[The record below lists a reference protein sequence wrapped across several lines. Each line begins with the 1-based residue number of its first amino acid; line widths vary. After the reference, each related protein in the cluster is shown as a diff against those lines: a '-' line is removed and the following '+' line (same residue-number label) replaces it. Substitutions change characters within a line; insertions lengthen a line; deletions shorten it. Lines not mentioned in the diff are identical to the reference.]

1 MLTKTIGL
9 TIRDYK
15 IAMTSPLKFFEED
28 DLELIFTVGEF
39 GAKVVNDEQDSEV
52 YTPMFPEDAILFVE
66 TPRKVDTVEAVLIDG
81 ENIHFRLTNKY
92 SHGGN
97 IGIGRMQIV
106 LFDGDNRKAL
116 PPFQFEIQPIIY
128 QEQPEIMYNGLM
140 DEYGVSL
147 CSEDMMLLDSTDP
160 VYGIKISELP
170 ITDVAQGYIPI
181 VQDFVTK
188 KISVDTLI
196 NETLNQVD
204 NKINDSNNNILQI
217 VDSKIINKI
226 NTTVPSMINEQITT
240 QVPTLIDESIQSFEQ
255 NIDDKINQG
264 VIEGMKYTNPISE
277 TITNYKTALDYLLYY
292 DLSISLYCNQ
302 STNLEVGESLNSITF
317 TWNYN
322 KDGISFQSF
331 NGENIHDLSI
341 REYTYNIPLSTNKTF
356 TLMASDE
363 RKTFSKSISFNFK
376 YGRYWGVNTNETLD
390 SSDILSLNKELSNG
404 RGKTFTVFSGEG
416 LYIYYC
422 YPISWGA
429 ATFSVGGFVGGFE
442 LVGTVAFTNSKGNT
456 SDYYVYRSS
465 NHSLGN
471 TTVTVS

>member
-52 YTPMFPEDAILFVE
+52 YTPMFPKDAILFVE
-66 TPRKVDTVEAVLIDG
+66 TPRKVDTVEAVLIEG

-97 IGIGRMQIV
+97 IGVGRMQIV
-106 LFDGDNRKAL
+106 LFDGNNRKAL

-128 QEQPEIMYNGLM
+128 QERPEIMYNGLM
-140 DEYGVSL
+140 DENGIAL

-170 ITDVAQGYIPI
+170 ITEVAQGYIPI

-188 KISVDTLI
+188 KISIDTLI
-196 NETLNQVD
+196 NTTVQGFEEYID
-204 NKINDSNNNILQI
+204 NK
-217 VDSKIINKI
+217 
-226 NTTVPSMINEQITT
+226 MR
-240 QVPTLIDESIQSFEQ
+240 
-255 NIDDKINQG
+255 
-264 VIEGMKYTNPISE
+264 YTNPISE
-277 TITNYKTALDYLLYY
+277 TITDYKTALDYLLYY
-292 DLSISLYCNQ
+292 DLTISLSCNQ
-302 STNLEVGESLNSITF
+302 PTNLEVGESLNSITF

-331 NGENIHDLSI
+331 NGENIRDLSI

-356 TLMASDE
+356 TLMATDE

-376 YGRYWGVNTNETLD
+376 YGRYWGVNAKKILNN
-390 SSDILSLNKELSNG
+390 SDIASLNKELSNG
-404 RGKTFTVFSGEG
+404 RGKTFTVSCGEG

-422 YPISWGA
+422 YPMSWGA

-442 LVGTVAFTNSKGNT
+442 LVDTVSFSNSYDYA
-456 SDYYVYRSS
+456 SDYYVYRST
-465 NHSLGN
+465 NHSLGD

>member
-9 TIRDYK
+9 TIKDYK

-28 DLELIFTVGEF
+28 DLELNFTVGEF
-39 GAKVVNDEQDSEV
+39 GAEVINDEQDSEV
-52 YTPMFPEDAILFVE
+52 YTPMFPKDAILFVE
-66 TPRKVDTVEAVLIDG
+66 TPKKVDTVEAVLIEGAD
-81 ENIHFRLTNKY
+81 IHFRLTNKY

-97 IGIGRMQIV
+97 IGMGRMQIV

-128 QEQPEIMYNGLM
+128 QEQPDIMYNGLM
-140 DEYGVSL
+140 DENGVSL

-160 VYGIKISELP
+160 VYGIKISEMT
-170 ITDVAQGYIPI
+170 ITDVAQGYIQI
-181 VQDFVTK
+181 VQYFVTK
-188 KISVDTLI
+188 KISIDTLI
-196 NETLNQVD
+196 NETLNQID
-204 NKINDSNNNILQI
+204 DKINISQI
-217 VDSKIINKI
+217 IESKITDRI
-226 NTTVPSMINEQITT
+226 NTIVPSMINEQIIT
-240 QVPTLIDESIQSFEQ
+240 QVPTLIDESMQGFEEH
-255 NIDDKINQG
+255 IDNRVNQG
-264 VIEGMKYTNPISE
+264 LIDGMRYTNPISE

-292 DLSISLYCNQ
+292 DLTISLYCNQ

-331 NGENIHDLSI
+331 DGENIRDLSI
-341 REYTYNIPLSTNKTF
+341 REYTYNTPLSENKTF
-356 TLMASDE
+356 TLKASDE

-376 YGRYWGVNTNETLD
+376 YGRYWGVNASETL
-390 SSDILSLNKELSNG
+390 SGSDISSLNKELSNG
-404 RGKTFTVFSGEG
+404 RGKTFTVFCGEG

-422 YPISWGA
+422 YPMSWGA

-442 LVGTVAFTNSKGNT
+442 LVGTVAFTNSKGDT
-456 SDYYVYRSS
+456 SDYYVYRST
-465 NHSLGN
+465 NHSLGD

>member
-9 TIRDYK
+9 TIKDYK

-39 GAKVVNDEQDSEV
+39 GANVVNDEQDSEV
-52 YTPMFPEDAILFVE
+52 YTPMFPKDAILFVE

-92 SHGGN
+92 SHSGN
-97 IGIGRMQIV
+97 IGVGRMQIV
-106 LFDGDNRKAL
+106 LFDGGSRKAL

-128 QEQPEIMYNGLM
+128 QEQPDIMYNGLM
-140 DEYGVSL
+140 DENGIAL

-170 ITDVAQGYIPI
+170 TTEVAQGYIPI

-188 KISVDTLI
+188 KISIDTLI
-196 NETLNQVD
+196 NETLNQMD
-204 NKINDSNNNILQI
+204 DRINNSQI
-217 VDSKIINKI
+217 IESKITDRI
-226 NTTVPSMINEQITT
+226 NTIVPSMINEQITT
-240 QVPTLIDESIQSFEQ
+240 QVPTLIDESMQGFEEH
-255 NIDDKINQG
+255 IDNRVNQG
-264 VIEGMKYTNPISE
+264 LIDGMRYTNPISE

-292 DLSISLYCNQ
+292 NLTISLYCNQ

-331 NGENIHDLSI
+331 DGENIRDLSI
-341 REYTYNIPLSTNKTF
+341 REYTYNTPLSENKTF

-376 YGRYWGVNTNETLD
+376 YGRYWGVNASETL
-390 SSDILSLNKELSNG
+390 SGSDISSLNKELSNG
-404 RGKTFTVFSGEG
+404 RGKTFTVFCGEG

-422 YPISWGA
+422 YPMSWGV

-442 LVGTVAFTNSKGNT
+442 LVGTVAFTNSKGDT
-456 SDYYVYRSS
+456 SDYYVYRST
-465 NHSLGN
+465 NHSLGD

>member
-9 TIRDYK
+9 TIKDYK

-39 GAKVVNDEQDSEV
+39 GAKVVNDEQDGEV
-52 YTPMFPEDAILFVE
+52 YTPMFPKDAILFVE
-66 TPRKVDTVEAVLIDG
+66 TPRKVDTVEAVLIEG

-97 IGIGRMQIV
+97 IGVGRMQIV
-106 LFDGDNRKAL
+106 LFDGNNRKAL

-128 QEQPEIMYNGLM
+128 QERPEIMYNGLM
-140 DEYGVSL
+140 DENGIAL

-170 ITDVAQGYIPI
+170 ITEVAQGYIPI

-188 KISVDTLI
+188 KISIDTLI
-196 NETLNQVD
+196 NTTVQGFEEYID
-204 NKINDSNNNILQI
+204 NK
-217 VDSKIINKI
+217 
-226 NTTVPSMINEQITT
+226 MR
-240 QVPTLIDESIQSFEQ
+240 
-255 NIDDKINQG
+255 
-264 VIEGMKYTNPISE
+264 YTNPISE
-277 TITNYKTALDYLLYY
+277 TITDYKTALDYLLYY
-292 DLSISLYCNQ
+292 DLTISLSCNQ
-302 STNLEVGESLNSITF
+302 PTNLEVGESLNSITF
-317 TWNYN
+317 TWSYN

-331 NGENIHDLSI
+331 DSENIRDLSI

-356 TLMASDE
+356 TLMATDE

-376 YGRYWGVNTNETLD
+376 YGRYWGVNAKKILNN
-390 SSDILSLNKELSNG
+390 SDIASLNKELSNG
-404 RGKTFTVFSGEG
+404 RGKTFTVSCGEG

-422 YPISWGA
+422 YPMSWGA

-442 LVGTVAFTNSKGNT
+442 LVDTVSFSNSYDYA
-456 SDYYVYRSS
+456 SDYYVYRST
-465 NHSLGN
+465 NHSLGD

>member
-1 MLTKTIGL
+1 MLAKTIGL
-9 TIRDYK
+9 TIKDYK

-39 GAKVVNDEQDSEV
+39 GAKVVNDEQNSEV

-128 QEQPEIMYNGLM
+128 QERPEIMYNGLM
-140 DEYGVSL
+140 DENGIAL

-170 ITDVAQGYIPI
+170 ITEVAQGYIPI
-181 VQDFVTK
+181 VQDFITK
-188 KISVDTLI
+188 KISIDTLI
-196 NETLNQVD
+196 NTTVQGFEEYID
-204 NKINDSNNNILQI
+204 NK
-217 VDSKIINKI
+217 
-226 NTTVPSMINEQITT
+226 MR
-240 QVPTLIDESIQSFEQ
+240 
-255 NIDDKINQG
+255 
-264 VIEGMKYTNPISE
+264 YTNPISE
-277 TITNYKTALDYLLYY
+277 TITDYKTALDYLLYY
-292 DLSISLYCNQ
+292 DLTISLSCNQ
-302 STNLEVGESLNSITF
+302 PTNLEVGESLNSITF

-331 NGENIHDLSI
+331 DGENIRDLSI
-341 REYTYNIPLSTNKTF
+341 REYTYNTPLSENKTF
-356 TLMASDE
+356 TLKASDE

-376 YGRYWGVNTNETLD
+376 YGRYWGVNASETL
-390 SSDILSLNKELSNG
+390 SGSDISSLNKELSNG
-404 RGKTFTVFSGEG
+404 RGKTFTVFCGEG

-422 YPISWGA
+422 YPMSWGV

-442 LVGTVAFTNSKGNT
+442 LVGTVAFSNSKGDT
-456 SDYYVYRSS
+456 SDYYVYRST

-471 TTVTVS
+471 ITVTVS

>member
-52 YTPMFPEDAILFVE
+52 YTPMFPKDAILFVE
-66 TPRKVDTVEAVLIDG
+66 TPRKVDTVEAVLIEG

-97 IGIGRMQIV
+97 IGVGRMQIV
-106 LFDGDNRKAL
+106 LFDGNNRKAL

-128 QEQPEIMYNGLM
+128 QERPEIMYNGLM
-140 DEYGVSL
+140 DENGIAL

-170 ITDVAQGYIPI
+170 ITEVAQGYIPI

-188 KISVDTLI
+188 KISIDTLI
-196 NETLNQVD
+196 TTTVQGFEEYID
-204 NKINDSNNNILQI
+204 NK
-217 VDSKIINKI
+217 
-226 NTTVPSMINEQITT
+226 MR
-240 QVPTLIDESIQSFEQ
+240 
-255 NIDDKINQG
+255 
-264 VIEGMKYTNPISE
+264 YTNPISE
-277 TITNYKTALDYLLYY
+277 TITDYKTALDYLLYY
-292 DLSISLYCNQ
+292 DLTISLSCNQ

-317 TWNYN
+317 TWSYN

-331 NGENIHDLSI
+331 NGENIRDLSI

-356 TLMASDE
+356 TLMATDE

-376 YGRYWGVNTNETLD
+376 HGRYWGVNAKEILNN
-390 SSDILSLNKELSNG
+390 SDIASLNKELSNG
-404 RGKTFTVFSGEG
+404 RGKTFTVSCGEG

-422 YPISWGA
+422 YPMSWGA

-442 LVGTVAFTNSKGNT
+442 LVDTVSFSNSYDYA
-456 SDYYVYRSS
+456 SDYYVYRST
-465 NHSLGN
+465 NHSLGD

>member
-1 MLTKTIGL
+1 MLAKTIGL
-9 TIRDYK
+9 TIKDYK

-39 GAKVVNDEQDSEV
+39 GAKVVNDEQNSEV
-52 YTPMFPEDAILFVE
+52 YTPMFPKDAILFVE

-97 IGIGRMQIV
+97 IGVGRMQIV
-106 LFDGDNRKAL
+106 LFDGNNRKAL

-128 QEQPEIMYNGLM
+128 QERPEIMYNGLM
-140 DEYGVSL
+140 DENGIAL

-170 ITDVAQGYIPI
+170 ITEVAQGYIPI
-181 VQDFVTK
+181 VQDFITK

-196 NETLNQVD
+196 NTTVQGFEEYID
-204 NKINDSNNNILQI
+204 NK
-217 VDSKIINKI
+217 
-226 NTTVPSMINEQITT
+226 MR
-240 QVPTLIDESIQSFEQ
+240 
-255 NIDDKINQG
+255 
-264 VIEGMKYTNPISE
+264 YTNPISE
-277 TITNYKTALDYLLYY
+277 TITDYKTALDYLLYY
-292 DLSISLYCNQ
+292 DLTISLSCNQ
-302 STNLEVGESLNSITF
+302 PTNLEVGESLNSITF
-317 TWNYN
+317 TWSYN

-331 NGENIHDLSI
+331 NSENIRDLSI

-356 TLMASDE
+356 TLMATDE

-376 YGRYWGVNTNETLD
+376 YGRYWGVNAKKILNN
-390 SSDILSLNKELSNG
+390 SDIASLNKELSNG
-404 RGKTFTVFSGEG
+404 RGKTFTVSCGEG

-422 YPISWGA
+422 YPMSWGA

-442 LVGTVAFTNSKGNT
+442 LVDTVSFSNSYDYA
-456 SDYYVYRSS
+456 SDYYVYRST
-465 NHSLGN
+465 NHSLGD

>member
-9 TIRDYK
+9 TIKDYK

-39 GAKVVNDEQDSEV
+39 GANVVNDEQDSEV
-52 YTPMFPEDAILFVE
+52 YTPMFPKDAILFVE

-92 SHGGN
+92 SHSGN
-97 IGIGRMQIV
+97 IGVGRMQIV
-106 LFDGDNRKAL
+106 LFDGGSRKAL

-128 QEQPEIMYNGLM
+128 QEQPDIMYNGLM
-140 DEYGVSL
+140 DENGVSL

-170 ITDVAQGYIPI
+170 TTEVVQGYIPI

-188 KISVDTLI
+188 KISIDTLI

-204 NKINDSNNNILQI
+204 NKINDSQI
-217 VDSKIINKI
+217 IESKIINKI
-226 NTTVPSMINEQITT
+226 NTTVPSMIDGQIAM
-240 QVPTLIDESIQSFEQ
+240 QVPTLIDESMQGFEEHVD
-255 NIDDKINQG
+255 NRVNQG
-264 VIEGMKYTNPISE
+264 LIDGMRYTNPISE

-292 DLSISLYCNQ
+292 DLTISLYCNQ
-302 STNLEVGESLNSITF
+302 STNLEIGESLDSITF

-331 NGENIHDLSI
+331 DGENIRDLSI
-341 REYTYNIPLSTNKTF
+341 REYTYNTPLSENKTF

-376 YGRYWGVNTNETLD
+376 YGRYWGVNASETL
-390 SSDILSLNKELSNG
+390 SGTDISSLNKELSNG
-404 RGKTFTVFSGEG
+404 RGKTFTVFCGEG

-422 YPISWGA
+422 YPMSWGV

-442 LVGTVAFTNSKGNT
+442 LVGTVAFTNSKGDT
-456 SDYYVYRSS
+456 SYYYVYRST
-465 NHSLGN
+465 NHSLGD

>member
-9 TIRDYK
+9 TIKDYK

-39 GAKVVNDEQDSEV
+39 GANVVNDEQDSEV
-52 YTPMFPEDAILFVE
+52 YTPMFPKDAILFVE
-66 TPRKVDTVEAVLIDG
+66 TPKKVDTVEAVLIDG
-81 ENIHFRLTNKY
+81 DNIHFRLTNKY
-92 SHGGN
+92 SHSGN
-97 IGIGRMQIV
+97 IGVGRMQIV
-106 LFDGDNRKAL
+106 LFDGGSRKAL

-128 QEQPEIMYNGLM
+128 QEQPDIMYNGLM
-140 DEYGVSL
+140 DENGIAL

-170 ITDVAQGYIPI
+170 TTEVAQGYIPI

-188 KISVDTLI
+188 KISIDTLI
-196 NETLNQVD
+196 NETLNQMD
-204 NKINDSNNNILQI
+204 DRINNSQI
-217 VDSKIINKI
+217 IESKITDRI
-226 NTTVPSMINEQITT
+226 NTIVPSMINEQITT
-240 QVPTLIDESIQSFEQ
+240 QVPTLIDESMQGFEEH
-255 NIDDKINQG
+255 IDNRVNQG
-264 VIEGMKYTNPISE
+264 LIDGMRYTNPISE

-292 DLSISLYCNQ
+292 DLIISLYCNQ

-331 NGENIHDLSI
+331 DGENIRDLSI
-341 REYTYNIPLSTNKTF
+341 REYTYNTPLSENKTF

-376 YGRYWGVNTNETLD
+376 YGRYWGVNASETL
-390 SSDILSLNKELSNG
+390 SGSDISSLNKELSNG
-404 RGKTFTVFSGEG
+404 RGKTFTVFCGEG

-422 YPISWGA
+422 YPMSWGA
-429 ATFSVGGFVGGFE
+429 ATFSVGGFVGGFK
-442 LVGTVAFTNSKGNT
+442 LVDTVAFTNSKGDT
-456 SDYYVYRSS
+456 SDYYVYRST
-465 NHSLGN
+465 NHSLGD

>member
-1 MLTKTIGL
+1 MLAKTIGL

-52 YTPMFPEDAILFVE
+52 YTPMFPKDAILFVE
-66 TPRKVDTVEAVLIDG
+66 TPRKVDTVEAVLIEG

-97 IGIGRMQIV
+97 IGVGRMQIV
-106 LFDGDNRKAL
+106 LFDGNNRKAL

-128 QEQPEIMYNGLM
+128 QERPEIMYNGLM
-140 DEYGVSL
+140 DENGIAL

-170 ITDVAQGYIPI
+170 ITEVAQGYIPI

-188 KISVDTLI
+188 KISIDTLI
-196 NETLNQVD
+196 NTTVQGFEEHID
-204 NKINDSNNNILQI
+204 NK
-217 VDSKIINKI
+217 
-226 NTTVPSMINEQITT
+226 MR
-240 QVPTLIDESIQSFEQ
+240 
-255 NIDDKINQG
+255 
-264 VIEGMKYTNPISE
+264 YTNPISE
-277 TITNYKTALDYLLYY
+277 TITDYKTALDYLLYY
-292 DLSISLYCNQ
+292 DLTISLSCNQ

-317 TWNYN
+317 TWSYN

-331 NGENIHDLSI
+331 NGENIRDLSI

-356 TLMASDE
+356 TLMATDE

-376 YGRYWGVNTNETLD
+376 HGTYWGVNAKKTLNN
-390 SSDILSLNKELSNG
+390 SDIASLNKELSNG
-404 RGKTFTVFSGEG
+404 RGKTFTVSCGEG

-422 YPISWGA
+422 YPMSWGA

-442 LVGTVAFTNSKGNT
+442 LVDTVSFSNSHDYA
-456 SDYYVYRSS
+456 SDYYVYRST

>member
-52 YTPMFPEDAILFVE
+52 YTPMFPKDAILFVE
-66 TPRKVDTVEAVLIDG
+66 TPRKVDTVEAVLIEG

-97 IGIGRMQIV
+97 IGVGRMQIV
-106 LFDGDNRKAL
+106 LFDGNNRKAL

-128 QEQPEIMYNGLM
+128 QERPEIMYNGLM
-140 DEYGVSL
+140 DENGIAL

-170 ITDVAQGYIPI
+170 ITEVAQGYIPI

-188 KISVDTLI
+188 KISIDTLI
-196 NETLNQVD
+196 NTTVQGFEEYID
-204 NKINDSNNNILQI
+204 NK
-217 VDSKIINKI
+217 
-226 NTTVPSMINEQITT
+226 MR
-240 QVPTLIDESIQSFEQ
+240 
-255 NIDDKINQG
+255 
-264 VIEGMKYTNPISE
+264 YTNPISE
-277 TITNYKTALDYLLYY
+277 TITDYKTALDYLLYY
-292 DLSISLYCNQ
+292 DLTISLSCNQ
-302 STNLEVGESLNSITF
+302 PTNLEVGESLNSITF
-317 TWNYN
+317 TWSYN

-331 NGENIHDLSI
+331 NSENIRDLSI

-356 TLMASDE
+356 TLMATDE

-376 YGRYWGVNTNETLD
+376 YGRYWGVNAKKILNN
-390 SSDILSLNKELSNG
+390 SDIASLNKELSNG
-404 RGKTFTVFSGEG
+404 RGKTFTVSCGEG

-422 YPISWGA
+422 YPMSWGA

-442 LVGTVAFTNSKGNT
+442 LVDTVSFSNSYDYA
-456 SDYYVYRSS
+456 SDYYVYRST
-465 NHSLGN
+465 NHSLGD

>member
-39 GAKVVNDEQDSEV
+39 GAEVVNDEQDSEV
-52 YTPMFPEDAILFVE
+52 YTPMFPKDAILFVE
-66 TPRKVDTVEAVLIDG
+66 TPKKVDTVEAVLIEGAD
-81 ENIHFRLTNKY
+81 IHFRLTNKY

-97 IGIGRMQIV
+97 IGMGRMQIV

-196 NETLNQVD
+196 NETLNQMD
-204 NKINDSNNNILQI
+204 DRINNSQIIETKITDR
-217 VDSKIINKI
+217 I
-226 NTTVPSMINEQITT
+226 NTIVPSMINEQITI
-240 QVPTLIDESIQSFEQ
+240 QVPTLIDESMQGFEEH
-255 NIDDKINQG
+255 IDNRVNQG
-264 VIEGMKYTNPISE
+264 LIDGMRYTNPISE

-292 DLSISLYCNQ
+292 DLTISLYCNQ

-331 NGENIHDLSI
+331 DGENIRDLSI
-341 REYTYNIPLSTNKTF
+341 REYTYNTPLSENKTF

-376 YGRYWGVNTNETLD
+376 YGRYWGVNASETL
-390 SSDILSLNKELSNG
+390 SGSDISSLNKELSNG
-404 RGKTFTVFSGEG
+404 RGKTFTVFCGEG

-422 YPISWGA
+422 YPMSWGA

-442 LVGTVAFTNSKGNT
+442 LVGTVAFTNSKGDT
-456 SDYYVYRSS
+456 SDYYVYRST
-465 NHSLGN
+465 NHTLGD

>member
-39 GAKVVNDEQDSEV
+39 GAEVVNDEQDSEV
-52 YTPMFPEDAILFVE
+52 YTPMFPKDAILFVE
-66 TPRKVDTVEAVLIDG
+66 TPKKVDTVEAVLIEGAD
-81 ENIHFRLTNKY
+81 IHFRLTNKY

-97 IGIGRMQIV
+97 IGMGRMQIV

-128 QEQPEIMYNGLM
+128 QEQPDIMYNGLM
-140 DEYGVSL
+140 DENGVSL

-188 KISVDTLI
+188 KISIDTLI
-196 NETLNQVD
+196 NTTLNQID
-204 NKINDSNNNILQI
+204 DKINNSQI
-217 VDSKIINKI
+217 IESKITDRI
-226 NTTVPSMINEQITT
+226 NTIVPSMINEQIIT
-240 QVPTLIDESIQSFEQ
+240 QVPTLIDESMQGFEEH
-255 NIDDKINQG
+255 IDNRVNQG
-264 VIEGMKYTNPISE
+264 LIDGMRYTNPISE

-292 DLSISLYCNQ
+292 DLTISLYCNQ
-302 STNLEVGESLNSITF
+302 PTNLEVGESLNSITF

-331 NGENIHDLSI
+331 DGENIRDLSI
-341 REYTYNIPLSTNKTF
+341 REYTYNTPLSTDKTF
-356 TLMASDE
+356 TLKASDE

-376 YGRYWGVNTNETLD
+376 YGRYWGVNASETL
-390 SSDILSLNKELSNG
+390 SGSDISSLNKELSNG
-404 RGKTFTVFSGEG
+404 RGKTFTVFCGEG

-422 YPISWGA
+422 YPMSWGA

-442 LVGTVAFTNSKGNT
+442 LVGTVAFTNSKGDT
-456 SDYYVYRSS
+456 SDYYVYRST
-465 NHSLGN
+465 NHSLGD

>member
-9 TIRDYK
+9 TIKDYK

-39 GAKVVNDEQDSEV
+39 GAEVVNDEQDSEV
-52 YTPMFPEDAILFVE
+52 YTPMFPKDAILFVE
-66 TPRKVDTVEAVLIDG
+66 TPKKVDTVEAVLIEGAD
-81 ENIHFRLTNKY
+81 IHFRLTNKY
-92 SHGGN
+92 SHSGN
-97 IGIGRMQIV
+97 IGVGRMQIV
-106 LFDGDNRKAL
+106 LFDGGSRKAL

-128 QEQPEIMYNGLM
+128 QEQPDIMYNGLM
-140 DEYGVSL
+140 DENGIAL

-170 ITDVAQGYIPI
+170 ITEVAQGYIPI

-196 NETLNQVD
+196 NETLNQMD
-204 NKINDSNNNILQI
+204 DRINNSQI
-217 VDSKIINKI
+217 MESKITDRI
-226 NTTVPSMINEQITT
+226 NTIVPSMINEQITI
-240 QVPTLIDESIQSFEQ
+240 QVPTLIDESMQGFEEH
-255 NIDDKINQG
+255 IDNRVNQG
-264 VIEGMKYTNPISE
+264 LIDGMRYTNPISE

-292 DLSISLYCNQ
+292 DLTISLYCNQ

-331 NGENIHDLSI
+331 DGENIRDLSI
-341 REYTYNIPLSTNKTF
+341 REYTYNTPLSENKTF
-356 TLMASDE
+356 TLTASDE

-376 YGRYWGVNTNETLD
+376 YGRYWGVNASETL
-390 SSDILSLNKELSNG
+390 SGSDISSLNKELSNG
-404 RGKTFTVFSGEG
+404 RGKTFTVFCGEG

-422 YPISWGA
+422 YPMSWGA

-442 LVGTVAFTNSKGNT
+442 LVGTVAFTNSKGDT
-456 SDYYVYRSS
+456 SDYYVYRST
-465 NHSLGN
+465 NHSLGD

>member
-52 YTPMFPEDAILFVE
+52 YTPMFPKDAILFVE
-66 TPRKVDTVEAVLIDG
+66 TPRKVDTVEAVLIEG

-97 IGIGRMQIV
+97 IGVGRMQIV
-106 LFDGDNRKAL
+106 LFDGNNRKAL

-128 QEQPEIMYNGLM
+128 QERPEIMYNGLM
-140 DEYGVSL
+140 DENGIAL

-170 ITDVAQGYIPI
+170 ITEVAQGYIPI

-188 KISVDTLI
+188 KISIDTLI
-196 NETLNQVD
+196 NTTVQGFEEYID
-204 NKINDSNNNILQI
+204 NK
-217 VDSKIINKI
+217 
-226 NTTVPSMINEQITT
+226 MR
-240 QVPTLIDESIQSFEQ
+240 
-255 NIDDKINQG
+255 
-264 VIEGMKYTNPISE
+264 YTNPISE
-277 TITNYKTALDYLLYY
+277 TITDYKTALDYLLYY
-292 DLSISLYCNQ
+292 DLTISLSCNQ
-302 STNLEVGESLNSITF
+302 PTNLEVGESLNSITF

-331 NGENIHDLSI
+331 NSENIRDLSI

-356 TLMASDE
+356 TLMATDE

-376 YGRYWGVNTNETLD
+376 YGRYWGVNAKKILNN
-390 SSDILSLNKELSNG
+390 SDIASLNKELSNG
-404 RGKTFTVFSGEG
+404 RGKTFTVSCGEG

-422 YPISWGA
+422 YPMSWGA

-442 LVGTVAFTNSKGNT
+442 LVDTVSFSNSYDYA
-456 SDYYVYRSS
+456 SDYYVYRST
-465 NHSLGN
+465 NHSLGD

>member
-9 TIRDYK
+9 TIKDYK

-52 YTPMFPEDAILFVE
+52 YTPMFPKDAILFVE
-66 TPRKVDTVEAVLIDG
+66 TPKKVDTVEAVLIEGAD
-81 ENIHFRLTNKY
+81 IHFRLTNKY

-97 IGIGRMQIV
+97 IGMGRMQIV

-188 KISVDTLI
+188 KISIDTL
-196 NETLNQVD
+196 
-204 NKINDSNNNILQI
+204 
-217 VDSKIINKI
+217 I
-226 NTTVPSMINEQITT
+226 NTTVPSMIDGQIAM
-240 QVPTLIDESIQSFEQ
+240 QVPTLINEAMQSFEED
-255 NIDDKINQG
+255 IDNKINQG
-264 VIEGMKYTNPISE
+264 LIDGMKYTNPISE

-302 STNLEVGESLNSITF
+302 STNLEIGESLDSITF

-331 NGENIHDLSI
+331 DGENIRDLSI
-341 REYTYNIPLSTNKTF
+341 REYTYNTPLSENKTF

-376 YGRYWGVNTNETLD
+376 YGRYWGVNASETL
-390 SSDILSLNKELSNG
+390 SGSDISSLNKELSNG
-404 RGKTFTVFSGEG
+404 RGKTFTVFCGEG
-416 LYIYYC
+416 FYIYYC
-422 YPISWGA
+422 YPMSWGV

-442 LVGTVAFTNSKGNT
+442 LVGTVAFTNSKGDT
-456 SDYYVYRSS
+456 SDYYVYRST
-465 NHSLGN
+465 NHSLGD

>member
-52 YTPMFPEDAILFVE
+52 YTPMFPKDAILFVE
-66 TPRKVDTVEAVLIDG
+66 TPRKVDTVEAVLIEGAD
-81 ENIHFRLTNKY
+81 IHFRLTNKY
-92 SHGGN
+92 SHSGN
-97 IGIGRMQIV
+97 IGVGRMQIV
-106 LFDGDNRKAL
+106 LFDGDSRKAL

-128 QEQPEIMYNGLM
+128 QEQPEIMYDGLM
-140 DEYGVSL
+140 DENGIAL

-188 KISVDTLI
+188 KISIDTLI
-196 NETLNQVD
+196 NETLNQMD
-204 NKINDSNNNILQI
+204 DRINNSNSNILQT
-217 VDSKIINKI
+217 VDLKITDKVNEI
-226 NTTVPSMINEQITT
+226 VPSMINEQITS
-240 QVPTLIDESIQSFEQ
+240 QVPTLIDKSMQGFEEH
-255 NIDDKINQG
+255 IDNKINQG
-264 VIEGMKYTNPISE
+264 LADEMKYSNPISE

-292 DLSISLYCNQ
+292 DLTISLYCNQ

-331 NGENIHDLSI
+331 DGENIRDLSI
-341 REYTYNIPLSTNKTF
+341 RVYTYNTPLSSNKTF

-376 YGRYWGVNTNETLD
+376 YGRYWGVNASETL
-390 SSDILSLNKELSNG
+390 SGSDISSLNKELSNG
-404 RGKTFTVFSGEG
+404 RGKTFTVFCGEG

-422 YPISWGA
+422 YPMSWGA

-442 LVGTVAFTNSKGNT
+442 LVGTVAFTNSKGDT
-456 SDYYVYRSS
+456 SDYYVYRST
-465 NHSLGN
+465 NHSLGD

>member
-1 MLTKTIGL
+1 MLAKTIGL

-52 YTPMFPEDAILFVE
+52 YTPMFPKDAILFVE
-66 TPRKVDTVEAVLIDG
+66 TPRKVDTVEAVLIEG

-97 IGIGRMQIV
+97 IGVGRMQIV
-106 LFDGDNRKAL
+106 LFDGNNRKAL

-128 QEQPEIMYNGLM
+128 QERPEIMYNGLM
-140 DEYGVSL
+140 DENGIAL

-170 ITDVAQGYIPI
+170 ITEVAQGYIPI

-188 KISVDTLI
+188 KISIDTLI
-196 NETLNQVD
+196 NTTVQGFEEYID
-204 NKINDSNNNILQI
+204 NK
-217 VDSKIINKI
+217 
-226 NTTVPSMINEQITT
+226 MR
-240 QVPTLIDESIQSFEQ
+240 
-255 NIDDKINQG
+255 
-264 VIEGMKYTNPISE
+264 YTNPISE
-277 TITNYKTALDYLLYY
+277 TITDYKTALDYLLYY
-292 DLSISLYCNQ
+292 DLTISLSCNQ
-302 STNLEVGESLNSITF
+302 PTNLEVGESLNSITF
-317 TWNYN
+317 TWSYN

-331 NGENIHDLSI
+331 NSENIRDLSI

-356 TLMASDE
+356 TLMATDE

-376 YGRYWGVNTNETLD
+376 HGTYWGVNAKKTLNN
-390 SSDILSLNKELSNG
+390 SDIASLNKELSNG
-404 RGKTFTVFSGEG
+404 RGKTFTVSCGEG

-422 YPISWGA
+422 YPMSWGA

-442 LVGTVAFTNSKGNT
+442 LVDTVSFSNSYDYA
-456 SDYYVYRSS
+456 SDYYVYRST
-465 NHSLGN
+465 NHSLGD